1 MVVGFVPL
9 PLLVPKLLQGLV
21 LPVVGVPWEWG
32 IVLFE
37 HLTVGL
43 VLRVLYL
50 GDHVVVP

>member
-1 MVVGFVPL
+1 M

-43 VLRVLYL
+43 VRRVLYL
-50 GDHVVVP
+50 GDRVVAPQPW